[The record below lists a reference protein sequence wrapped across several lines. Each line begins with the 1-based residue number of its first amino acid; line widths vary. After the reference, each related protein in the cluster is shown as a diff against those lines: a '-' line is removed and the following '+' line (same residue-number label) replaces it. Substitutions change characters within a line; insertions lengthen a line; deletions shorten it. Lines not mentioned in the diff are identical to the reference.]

1 MEKKQFKLMVEPQLA
16 DRLTRLGAKL
26 GYSSGNEFAVDALDI
41 YAEALAKLMAELR
54 EDQRA
59 KVKRQTDQLLREAQD
74 SRRK

>member
-59 KVKRQTDQLLREAQD
+59 KVKRQTEQLLREAQD

>member
-16 DRLTRLGAKL
+16 DRLARLGAKL